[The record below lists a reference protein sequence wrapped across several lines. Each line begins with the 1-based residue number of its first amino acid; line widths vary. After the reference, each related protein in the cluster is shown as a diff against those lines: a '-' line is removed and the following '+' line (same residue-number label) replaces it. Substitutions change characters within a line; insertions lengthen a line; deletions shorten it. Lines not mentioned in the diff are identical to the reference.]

1 MALKKC
7 QECGKEVS
15 SKAKSCLNCGAI
27 LKKKKGYLTYLAA
40 AFFLLVLF
48 GVIATLMNEASTV
61 SSSKPASGYMMPG
74 IGKQIVTFDEYLKI
88 QNGMSYSQVVSI
100 IGAAGEEV
108 TRHKIEGVPGV
119 MEPVETVMYQWVN
132 RSGSSMHNMH
142 AVFRNDK
149 LVQKAQFGLK

>member
-7 QECGKEVS
+7 KECGKEAN
-15 SKAKSCLNCGAI
+15 SKAESCPNCGAI
-27 LKKKKGYLTYLAA
+27 LKKKTGRRTYLVA

-48 GVIATLMNEASTV
+48 GVIASLMNETTTV
-61 SSSKPASGYMMPG
+61 HSSKPEAGLKVPSV
-74 IGKQIVTFDEYLKI
+74 GKQIVTFDEYLKI

-132 RSGSSMHNMH
+132 RSGSNMHNMH
-142 AVFRNDK
+142 AVFQNDK
-149 LVQKAQFGLK
+149 LVQKAQVGLE